1 MTSTDDVPCTDSA
14 ASAAAAPSTAAPL
27 LTSHAIPRIARLHRA
42 AAGRLLRRV
51 GLHPGQEFLMMLL
64 WDQGPQRQA
73 ELIKTLELDAS
84 TVTRMV
90 QRLEQA
96 GLVARTPDPV
106 DGRAM
111 RVEATGPGHALRADV
126 ERVWRELEEQTVAG
140 LDDGERR
147 EFARLLA
154 RVEGNLCRA
163 SATAAR

>member
-1 MTSTDDVPCTDSA
+1 MTSTDDVPCTGSS
-14 ASAAAAPSTAAPL
+14 ASAANASPL
-27 LTSHAIPRIARLHRA
+27 TGHAIPRIARLHRA

-64 WDQGPQRQA
+64 WDRGPQRQA

-111 RVEATGPGHALRADV
+111 RVEATASGRALRAEV
-126 ERVWRELEEQTVAG
+126 ERVWSELEEQTVAG
-140 LDDGERR
+140 LDADERR
-147 EFARLLA
+147 ELARLLA
-154 RVEGNLCRA
+154 RLEGNLCRA
-163 SATAAR
+163 SAAAR

>member
-1 MTSTDDVPCTDSA
+1 MTPTDDVPCPDSPA
-14 ASAAAAPSTAAPL
+14 TPAAAPAV
-27 LTSHAIPRIARLHRA
+27 TSHAVPRIARLHRA

-73 ELIKTLELDAS
+73 ELIKTLALDAS

-96 GLVARTPDPV
+96 GLVTRTPDPV

-111 RVEATGPGHALRADV
+111 RVEATESGHALRADV
-126 ERVWRELEEQTVAG
+126 ERAWLELEEQTLAG
-140 LDDGERR
+140 LGADERR
-147 EFARLLA
+147 ELTRLLA
-154 RVEGNLCRA
+154 RVEGNLCR
-163 SATAAR
+163 SAAAAAAR